1 MTHDNNSSAQF
12 DKMINAPVTP
22 LIAKLA
28 VPTTLTML
36 VTSIYNLVDT
46 AFVGQIGT
54 SASAAVGV
62 VFAFM
67 AIIQACGFVFGHGS
81 GSIISRALGARDHER
96 ANRTATTAIFC
107 SIAFGALLS
116 VISWCF
122 VDRLIRVLGS
132 TETIAPYARTYISY
146 ILAAAPFMT
155 SSFTM
160 NQILRFEGKATLGM
174 IAMMTGGIL
183 NMIGDPILIFGFH
196 MGIAGAGLATCL
208 SQIVGFCL
216 LMSMFLRG
224 KSVSRIGISW
234 FSKDPDL
241 ILDIVTTGL
250 PSLVRQGL
258 ISVGTLILNHQAAPY
273 GDAAIAAISIVNRI
287 SGFLFAIALGI
298 GQGFQPVCGF
308 NYGAARYDR
317 VQEGYK
323 ATVRMGTAA
332 MGAAVIVLLVFSG
345 RLIGLFRDDP
355 EVIAIGTR
363 ALRIQGTSL
372 LVIPFTLVTEMMYQS
387 TGRKAGAMILSLA
400 RGGMFFIPLLM
411 ILSRLRGLHGIQE
424 AQACAYVVTVPLAWI
439 YVRKFFDGLPGTKH

>member
-81 GSIISRALGARDHER
+81 GSIISRALGARNHER

-155 SSFTM
+155 SSFTS
-160 NQILRFEGKATLGM
+160 
-174 IAMMTGGIL
+174 
-183 NMIGDPILIFGFH
+183 
-196 MGIAGAGLATCL
+196 C
-208 SQIVGFCL
+208 
-216 LMSMFLRG
+216 
-224 KSVSRIGISW
+224 
-234 FSKDPDL
+234 
-241 ILDIVTTGL
+241 
-250 PSLVRQGL
+250 
-258 ISVGTLILNHQAAPY
+258 
-273 GDAAIAAISIVNRI
+273 
-287 SGFLFAIALGI
+287 
-298 GQGFQPVCGF
+298 
-308 NYGAARYDR
+308 
-317 VQEGYK
+317 
-323 ATVRMGTAA
+323 
-332 MGAAVIVLLVFSG
+332 
-345 RLIGLFRDDP
+345 
-355 EVIAIGTR
+355 
-363 ALRIQGTSL
+363 
-372 LVIPFTLVTEMMYQS
+372 
-387 TGRKAGAMILSLA
+387 
-400 RGGMFFIPLLM
+400 
-411 ILSRLRGLHGIQE
+411 
-424 AQACAYVVTVPLAWI
+424 
-439 YVRKFFDGLPGTKH
+439 